1 MKMDQQAWLDQEDA
15 MVTAVVRKHGWL
27 IQYIGGGVCSR
38 PGCDAH
44 DDGEVAF
51 AYTVGLFGMNH
62 AELLIF
68 GVSPEETSV
77 VFNHIGSLVRGGSE
91 LIPGQLLDIEA
102 WPRRI
107 IPEHVPNPGQILFTA
122 NHYYKRPKDHS
133 VPALQLSYDDGHGR
147 FPWDDGFLHPE
158 LQPRPGTF
166 RA

>member
-1 MKMDQQAWLDQEDA
+1 MKMNQQAWLDQEDA
-15 MVTAVVRKHGWL
+15 MVTSVVRKHGWL
-27 IQYIGGGVCSR
+27 IQYIGGGICSR

-44 DDGEVAF
+44 DDDEVPF

-62 AELLIF
+62 PELLIF
-68 GVSPEETSV
+68 GVSPDTARLV
-77 VFNHIGSLVRGGSE
+77 LNHLGGSVRRGAE
-91 LIPGQLLDIEA
+91 VIPGQILEIET

-122 NHYYKRPKDHS
+122 NHFYKRPDDHS
-133 VPALQLSYDDGHGR
+133 VPALQLSYDDDHGR
-147 FPWDDGFLHPE
+147 FPWDAGFLQPT